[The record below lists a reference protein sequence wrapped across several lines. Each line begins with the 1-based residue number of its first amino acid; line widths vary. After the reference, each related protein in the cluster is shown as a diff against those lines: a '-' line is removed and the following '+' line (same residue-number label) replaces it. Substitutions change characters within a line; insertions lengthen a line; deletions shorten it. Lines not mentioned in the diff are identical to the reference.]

1 MSNETRPL
9 RFDISHVRD
18 AAGTRPPPKLRHRT
32 AHVNITIEKHAGDH
46 THLHHPAGHGPR

>member
-1 MSNETRPL
+1 MSNKTRPL

-46 THLHHPAGHGPR
+46 THLHHPAGHGL